1 MRDDDSEV
9 IAAGLTARIEQVLD
23 AYAPGWVAHRGAA
36 YLTAKGP
43 KDLGSF
49 KVNLTGQHRG
59 QFYRFSQQI
68 GGGVIKLLAYLLN
81 GTVGEPSREDFR
93 RAFEEARI
101 FLGMRSETAEAGA
114 DRRQRLEKA
123 AQEARSRRAEA
134 ERKELQ
140 RRARRAE
147 TAGEMWEQCAPI
159 AGTLAERYLN
169 GRGIPTPPMGWPD
182 VLGFHPGLEYELEA
196 EWEGGRKVREGRV
209 FPCLVARVQD
219 MMGAT
224 IAVWRIFLDPST
236 AGKAPVANPK
246 VGFGP
251 AKGGAVRIGGLA
263 EMIGGGEGLEST
275 LGAWSL
281 ERFRFPIWS
290 TLSTSGMKNFEPP
303 IEVQRLSIYPDGD
316 LPPRRPDG
324 SIGTPPG
331 IDAAQ
336 KLRDRMVPAGIP
348 TAINPPPFNGDFLDV
363 WNSVRGAA

>member
-23 AYAPGWVAHRGAA
+23 TYAAGWVEHRGKAH
-36 YLTAKGP
+36 LSAKGP
-43 KDLGSF
+43 KNLGSF
-49 KVNLTGQHRG
+49 QVNLAGQHRG

-68 GGGVIKLLAYLLN
+68 GGGPIKLLAYLLN

-114 DRRQRLEKA
+114 DRRQRQEKA
-123 AQEARSRRAEA
+123 AQEARERRAEA
-134 ERKELQ
+134 ERKEQQ

-159 AGTLAERYLN
+159 ADTMAERYLN

-182 VLGFHPGLEYELEA
+182 VLGFHAGLEYELEA

-219 MMGAT
+219 MTGTT
-224 IAVWRIFLDPST
+224 IAVWRIFLDPAT
-236 AGKAPVANPK
+236 AGKAPVMNPK

-251 AKGGAVRIGGLA
+251 AKGGAVRIGGVADL
-263 EMIGGGEGLEST
+263 IGGGEGLET
-275 LGAWSL
+275 ALAAWSL
-281 ERFRFPIWS
+281 EGYRHPVWAM
-290 TLSTSGMKNFEPP
+290 LSTSGMVSFEPP
-303 IEVQRLSIYPDGD
+303 IEIHRLRLYPDGD
-316 LPPRRPDG
+316 LPRRNGDG
-324 SIGTPPG
+324 SIGLAPG
-331 IDAAQ
+331 IDAAR
-336 KLRDRMVPAGIP
+336 KLRDRLAPAGIP
-348 TAINPPPFNGDFLDV
+348 TAICEPPFNGDFLDV
-363 WNSVRGAA
+363 WNSVQGAA